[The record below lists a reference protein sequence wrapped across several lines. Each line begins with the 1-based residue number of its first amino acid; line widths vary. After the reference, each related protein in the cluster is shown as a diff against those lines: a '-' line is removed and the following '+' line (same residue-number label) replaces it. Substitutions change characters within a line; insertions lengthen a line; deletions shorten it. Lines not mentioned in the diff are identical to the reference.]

1 MLGDAILDLYH
12 LRGEGD
18 QLNDE
23 PIDQSEAL
31 PGIDLALLR
40 RCIVLACY
48 QSRKIRSTETDAPD
62 TPQLRELGGYLS
74 MSF

>member
-40 RCIVLACY
+40 RFIVLDNHVEAVRTWQQRI
-48 QSRKIRSTETDAPD
+48 QSP
-62 TPQLRELGGYLS
+62 TPLS
-74 MSF
+74 